1 MKRFLLSFVM
11 VLSAFVFANAQ
22 TNVHPTIVFPVIE
35 DSSEAATGVWDIGS
49 AADYDTSLW
58 FSVKNAPLTG
68 LTFQFYWN
76 DTDTGDFEF
85 QIQGTSL
92 YDAFAADSA
101 AAVDY
106 ISIWSTLV
114 TVPITATTGRQTY
127 IYPSTLTQD
136 VQYVRLIIGKKTSS
150 GIRSVAVY
158 ATRQS

>member
-1 MKRFLLSFVM
+1 M

-35 DSSEAATGVWDIGS
+35 DSSEASTGVWDIGS
-49 AADYDTSLW
+49 AADYDTSIA
-58 FSVKNAPLTG
+58 FSMKNTPLTG
-68 LTFQFYWN
+68 LSIQFYWN

-85 QIQGTSL
+85 QIQGTSM

-127 IYPSTLTQD
+127 IYPSTLTQE